1 MATGT
6 DPVESRDKRYHH
18 GNLRQAAV
26 AAALGLVQDDG
37 EAGLSLRGLARLLGV
52 SSAALYRHFVD
63 REALLDAVAAEGE
76 RQLAE
81 LLEESVNWAV
91 TPKNGEDATGR
102 LETVIHHHL
111 GFAARCPEL
120 FHLILRRTPAAGR
133 PSREF
138 LRRALQDVAARNR
151 KVRPPGDGEIA
162 LAHSLLDGLALSAAG
177 GSSPGSAVVPDEGL
191 VCRRLLKM
199 LG

>member
-6 DPVESRDKRYHH
+6 RAGTPADKKYHH

-26 AAALGLVQDDG
+26 AAALGLVEDGG
-37 EAGLSLRGLARLLGV
+37 EAGLSLRGLARRLGV
-52 SSAALYRHFVD
+52 SSAALYRHFSD
-63 REALLDAVAAEGE
+63 REALLVAVAGE
-76 RQLAE
+76 AQRQLAE
-81 LLEESVNWAV
+81 LLEESVNWPV
-91 TPKNGEDATGR
+91 NPKNGEDATGR

-111 GFAARCPEL
+111 EFAGRRPEL

-138 LRRALQDVAARNR
+138 LRRAIQDLAARNR
-151 KVRPPGDGEIA
+151 KIRKPSEEDVS
-162 LAHSLLDGLALSAAG
+162 LAQSLLDGLALSG
-177 GSSPGSAVVPDEGL
+177 AVADEGL
-191 VCRRLLKM
+191 VGRRLLRL